1 LGVTL
6 GVTAKSDRKKIM
18 QTQSFLTCETATPSA
33 ASLLSPSFRLE
44 TFYSRRTR
52 GLRALEVNR
61 RRYWSVE
68 IADSVEFP
76 RLLKMAVPFSCPPKS
91 IDSPEAT
98 NCNGRLPKSFDSPH
112 LHRTRRSN
120 PKTHHS
126 QLTVA
131 VVFCAF
137 GESLEHWALI
147 FLQKGL
153 AQTAPDDLTSCDFI
167 RSQSPLEELR

>member
-1 LGVTL
+1 
-6 GVTAKSDRKKIM
+6 M
-18 QTQSFLTCETATPSA
+18 PTQNFLTCEIATPSA
-33 ASLLSPSFRLE
+33 SESTLSKFSPRDLLL
-44 TFYSRRTR
+44 TRTR

-68 IADSVEFP
+68 IADFVEFP

-112 LHRTRRSN
+112 LHRTRLSN